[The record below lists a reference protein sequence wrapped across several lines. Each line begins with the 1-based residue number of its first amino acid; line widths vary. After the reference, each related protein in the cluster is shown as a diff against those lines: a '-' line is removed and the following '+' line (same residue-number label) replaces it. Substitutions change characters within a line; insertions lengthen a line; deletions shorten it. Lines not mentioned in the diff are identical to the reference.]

1 MSDWAIRE
9 ATHQQQ
15 LWRIGHGLVT
25 NVAVNLPARLFE
37 RTDLVERIQEAARM
51 NGLPH
56 GAIELEI
63 TETGLMKNLQEV
75 IPALHRLNEAGVAI
89 SIDDFGTGYSSLAYL
104 TSLPIREVKIDR
116 SFVRD
121 LGHTDQSSAVV
132 AAIIALARSLG
143 LRVIAEG
150 VETVMQMNVLLGLGC
165 DLMQGYLFARP
176 MPAEEL
182 ATWWQ
187 ERADGIQPASDE
199 PISRA
204 GVVPLPTVVDVVPA
218 TPAEDEALV
227 VAAVA
232 PIDAAARE
240 RAPRA
245 QGA

>member
-1 MSDWAIRE
+1 
-9 ATHQQQ
+9 
-15 LWRIGHGLVT
+15 
-25 NVAVNLPARLFE
+25 
-37 RTDLVERIQEAARM
+37 
-51 NGLPH
+51 
-56 GAIELEI
+56 
-63 TETGLMKNLQEV
+63 
-75 IPALHRLNEAGVAI
+75 
-89 SIDDFGTGYSSLAYL
+89 
-104 TSLPIREVKIDR
+104 
-116 SFVRD
+116 
-121 LGHTDQSSAVV
+121 
-132 AAIIALARSLG
+132 